1 MKIFTRYLKQDRAR
15 AILAPLFKMLEAAF
29 ELLIP
34 LVMAGIINRG
44 IGGGDRGYILRMG
57 LLMIALGLIGLTC
70 SVTAQYFS
78 AKCAMRFGANLR
90 RDLFSHIE
98 TLSYTEI
105 DRLGSATLITRMTGD
120 VNQMQTGVNL
130 FLRLFMRS
138 PFIVLGATF
147 MAWQVDHRAGRVFL
161 IALPIL
167 TVIVFTIMFV
177 SIPLYKDVQGHT
189 DRVLQKT
196 RENLAGSRVIRAFG
210 QEEREKDEFSRETE
224 VLTKR
229 QLFVG
234 RITSLLNPMT
244 YVVINLSI
252 AVIIWVGGKQVDL
265 GILKQGEVY
274 ALVNYM
280 SQILVELV
288 KLANLI
294 ITETKAIACGRR
306 VADVLSVTSSQQFPD
321 EECGDLMPSDD
332 APAIEFNHV
341 TFSYSGSGAPAI
353 EDVSF
358 RVERGET
365 LGIIGGTGSG
375 KSTLVNLIPR
385 FYDATEGEIL
395 VEGIPVASYPKKKLR
410 DMVGVVPQKA
420 VLFAGSIAENLRLGN
435 SEATDEELRE
445 ALSVAQSDGFVSE
458 KEGGLSYHLVQGAKN
473 LSGGQKQRLT
483 IARALVKKP
492 KILILD
498 DSSSALDYATDAA
511 LRVAL
516 REKLQDMTVVV
527 VSQRTA
533 SIMHAD
539 KILVLDDG
547 SPVGFGDHAS
557 LLSDCEV
564 YREIYAS
571 QNQGEEVD
579 AREAGK

>member
-1 MKIFTRYLKQDRAR
+1 MKIFTRYLKQDRVR

-78 AKCAMRFGANLR
+78 ARCAMRFGANLR

-98 TLSYTEI
+98 TLSYTEL

-147 MAWQVDHRAGRVFL
+147 MAWQVDHRVGRVFL

-167 TVIVFTIMFV
+167 TVIVFTIMLV

-210 QEEREKDEFSRETE
+210 QEDREKDEFSRETD

-294 ITETKAIACGRR
+294 ITETKAIACGKR

-321 EECGDLMPSDD
+321 EERGDLTPSDD

-358 RVERGET
+358 RVERGKT

-445 ALSVAQSDGFVSE
+445 ALSVAQSDGFVAE

-516 REKLQDMTVVV
+516 REKLHDMTVVV

-547 SPVGFGDHAS
+547 SPVGFGNHAS
-557 LLSDCEV
+557 LLADCEV

-571 QNQGEEVD
+571 QNQGEEAD